1 MTRPF
6 LAIAAAAMLT
16 SIAAWADDA
25 DRHKAFNDFLK
36 SRPDKCKEVT
46 ARVVQATGGA
56 FKAGGRR
63 DDSIEIA
70 GNPPMTVE
78 IDCGSSDDTISVAIP
93 ADGQYPS
100 NRWFAAAAKAGHALT
115 GDTVGDIEKAARRC
129 FMDGMKKPNGYSEA
143 DLPKAHFKCF
153 QTNSAYPYLTIEI
166 NAP

>member
-25 DRHKAFNDFLK
+25 DRHKAFNDFLEL
-36 SRPDKCKEVT
+36 RPDKCKEVT

-70 GNPPMTVE
+70 GKPYPRK
-78 IDCGSSDDTISVAIP
+78 P
-93 ADGQYPS
+93 ARGAWQYELLRS
-100 NRWFAAAAKAGHALT
+100 
-115 GDTVGDIEKAARRC
+115 
-129 FMDGMKKPNGYSEA
+129 YSGA
-143 DLPKAHFKCF
+143 NVDFDMGC
-153 QTNSAYPYLTIEI
+153 YGGG
-166 NAP
+166 